1 MFEFNLV
8 HFKNWR
14 MKSEIISYKDY
25 SKYPSIVRDLSLTLN
40 KKIQFS
46 TLKQFIQETT
56 KNLININF
64 FDIYFDPIA
73 IDKVNLGVRLE
84 FQKNDRTLT
93 TLEID
98 TEISNLLKCLT
109 KEFKIEV

>member
-1 MFEFNLV
+1 ML
-8 HFKNWR
+8 KQQ
-14 MKSEIISYKDY
+14 Y
-25 SKYPSIVRDLSLTLN
+25 
-40 KKIQFS
+40 

-64 FDIYFDPIA
+64 FDIYFDPISV
-73 IDKVNLGVRLE
+73 DKVNIGVRLE

-98 TEISNLLKCLT
+98 NEISKLIKNLA
-109 KEFKIEV
+109 KEFKIEM